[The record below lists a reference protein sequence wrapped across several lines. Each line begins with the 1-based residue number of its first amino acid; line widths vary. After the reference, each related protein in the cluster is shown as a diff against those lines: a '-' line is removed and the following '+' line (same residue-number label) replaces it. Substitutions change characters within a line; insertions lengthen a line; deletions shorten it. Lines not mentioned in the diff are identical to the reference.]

1 MTETTNR
8 VAIVTGASRGLGEV
22 VARVLAGRG
31 YHLVVGAR
39 NPAPLQDVADS
50 LAEGWH
56 DRGGGGR

>member
-31 YHLVVGAR
+31 YHLVVAR
-39 NPAPLQDVADS
+39 EIRRRCRTWPTRSPRD
-50 LAEGWH
+50 
-56 DRGGGGR
+56 GGRGAGGR